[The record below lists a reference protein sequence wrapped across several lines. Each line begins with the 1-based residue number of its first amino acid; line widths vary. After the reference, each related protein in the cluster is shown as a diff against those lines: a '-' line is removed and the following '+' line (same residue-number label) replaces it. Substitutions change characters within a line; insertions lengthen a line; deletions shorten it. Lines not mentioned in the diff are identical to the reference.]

1 MKTSKLHNTMP
12 DIPVKLN
19 IRNRKKDFFPYLIAA
34 PALILLIIGMIYPML
49 WSLVYSFTDKRVA
62 MDATFVG
69 FDNYAYI
76 FSDATYQKSVINTI
90 FFTVGS
96 MTGKVLFGVIVALI
110 LNMNLKFRNLLRTL
124 FLLPW
129 TLPSVVAIYTWM
141 WLYSGNGGLINNIL
155 LQLGVIKE
163 SIGWL
168 STAHMG
174 IVSLMIV
181 NMWRGIPFIALSV
194 LAGLQTVPNELYES
208 AAIDGA
214 GTFRAFWKITFPLIL
229 PVILVSML
237 ISTIWTINDFET
249 VYLLTGGGPG
259 QSTYTI
265 PIASFKYAFDSALG
279 SIGRA
284 SAAAISTVPVLIV
297 LIIPILKN
305 MLGDDEKLRKKAER
319 QRNKIIRQQKK
330 IEISDGK
337 AAAI

>member
-1 MKTSKLHNTMP
+1 MKTSNRLNPIP
-12 DIPVKLN
+12 DISIKLN
-19 IRNRKKDFFPYLIAA
+19 IRKRKKDFFPYLIAA
-34 PALILLIIGMIYPML
+34 PALILLFAGMIYPML

-62 MDATFVG
+62 MDAAFVG

-76 FSDATYQKSVINTI
+76 FSDEIYQKSVVNTVI
-90 FFTVGS
+90 FTVGS
-96 MTGKVLFGVIVALI
+96 MMGKVFFGVIVALI
-110 LNMNLKFRNLLRTL
+110 LNMNLKFRNFLRTL
-124 FLLPW
+124 FLMPW

-155 LQLGVIKE
+155 LQLGIIKQ

-168 STAHMG
+168 STANMG

-194 LAGLQTVPNELYES
+194 LSGLQTVPNELYES

-214 GTFRAFWKITFPLIL
+214 GTFKAFWRITFPLIL
-229 PVILVSML
+229 PVILVCTL

-305 MLGDDEKLRKKAER
+305 MLGEDEKLRKRAER
-319 QRNKIIRQQKK
+319 QRNKMKRQQRKLQ
-330 IEISDGK
+330 IPTGK
-337 AAAI
+337 AEAV